1 MVRQIDLN
9 HVPDDTLMAASELMR
24 DMTHADGKC
33 PINFC
38 QAVGTIQTLSTGKEL
53 PDHLCRILSPG
64 ALYYLIVHGKF
75 HAKSLSLA
83 RQAASESSHPDRF
96 LGRAS
101 HQSDDRAP
109 AA

>member
-9 HVPDDTLMAASELMR
+9 DVSDDPLMAASDLMR

-33 PINFC
+33 PINFR
-38 QAVGTIQTLSTGKEL
+38 QAVGMIQTLSAGKEL
-53 PDHLCRILSPG
+53 PDHLCRFLSPDT
-64 ALYYLIVHGKF
+64 LYYLIVHRKF

-83 RQAASESSHPDRF
+83 RQAASESSHPDHF
-96 LGRAS
+96 LGCAPR
-101 HQSDDRAP
+101 QSNDRAP